1 MEQNASRPWAWL
13 CVAALLA
20 GCDGS
25 AVLVPIDEELGEP
38 AVEAADEGTGE
49 TVESEGED
57 PGELDCAA
65 LDTCGEPD
73 PLPIDPEP
81 LAPDAGVAGALDA
94 GSPDAGR
101 ADAGTALK
109 PDAGAPPP
117 ATLYVAGAKL
127 LVRTWTILRT
137 SASTGASAVTN
148 IEPHGGVSD
157 GSHGSGM
164 PLGML
169 PPGQVVVLQ
178 SGAQSNGHWKVKYD
192 GQVGWILA
200 SRVAAIDPAA
210 HPVAVALRY
219 RNAFFKHQLHRPS
232 WNKDGPYSSGTC
244 APTSLAMAAR
254 IFGKEPMGLSIEQS
268 IHRSRQSYGVSSDA
282 VGTNRYQIR
291 TGALNL
297 GLSVATFSTVGTPAA
312 MLTRIDGQLAKKRV
326 FVLEGQSGDSS
337 SASAY
342 QAAFNR
348 KYAAAGVT
356 RRYTF
361 DGKHSIAVFGRD
373 AATGGYVVADPISEV
388 GVVVL
393 TAGELKDFFVRWG
406 GTGNAVW

>member
-1 MEQNASRPWAWL
+1 MGHNTSRQWVLLLA
-13 CVAALLA
+13 VAIA
-20 GCDGS
+20 GCDGT
-25 AVLVPIDEELGEP
+25 AVLVPVDEELGEP
-38 AVEAADEGTGE
+38 AVEAPDEGTGE
-49 TVESEGED
+49 TVESGAEE

-65 LDTCGEPD
+65 LDTCGEPE
-73 PLPIDPEP
+73 PLPVDPEP
-81 LAPDAGVAGALDA
+81 AGPDAGAADA
-94 GSPDAGR
+94 GSADAGAVVTPDAG
-101 ADAGTALK
+101 TVVK
-109 PDAGAPPP
+109 PDAGTPPP
-117 ATLYVAGAKL
+117 TTLYVAGAKL
-127 LVRTWTILRT
+127 LVRSWTYLRT

-148 IEPHGGVSD
+148 IEPHGGVAD

-200 SRVAAIDPAA
+200 TRVAAIDPAA

-244 APTSLAMAAR
+244 APTSLAMGAR

-268 IHRSRQSYGVSSDA
+268 IHRSRNSYGVSTDS

-297 GLSVATFSTVGTPAA
+297 GLSVATFGTVASPGA
-312 MLTRIDGQLAKKRV
+312 MLSRIDGQLAKKRV

-337 SASAY
+337 TASVY

-393 TAGELKDFFVRWG
+393 TAAELKDFITRWG